1 MARHSSNHP
10 QRWSP
15 CAANCPRRVTLHGAH
30 TSSHP
35 QPHTGLL
42 VSFTVSYAVE
52 ASMCCVANGEELW
65 WLATGCAVSAVA
77 NLTAILRRRSVVHT
91 EVPCVQHTCAV
102 VH

>member
-1 MARHSSNHP
+1 M
-10 QRWSP
+10 
-15 CAANCPRRVTLHGAH
+15 
-30 TSSHP
+30 
-35 QPHTGLL
+35 
-42 VSFTVSYAVE
+42 SYAVE